1 MQTVA
6 RATDADAHSE
16 HETQHNCEMV
26 PVHAGPGPPLM
37 MQVVC
42 KQNELIEN
50 IDIRGLRMV
59 IILRAGG
66 VWEAC
71 QGSAEV

>member
-1 MQTVA
+1 
-6 RATDADAHSE
+6 
-16 HETQHNCEMV
+16 
-26 PVHAGPGPPLM
+26 M

-59 IILRAGG
+59 IILRAAG

>member
-1 MQTVA
+1 M
-6 RATDADAHSE
+6 H
-16 HETQHNCEMV
+16 
-26 PVHAGPGPPLM
+26 PGPGPPLM

>member
-1 MQTVA
+1 MKTVA
-6 RATDADAHSE
+6 KAKDADAHTE
-16 HETQHNCEMV
+16 HETQHIAQLRDV
-26 PVHAGPGPPLM
+26 PSAPWSPLM

-59 IILRAGG
+59 IILRAAG